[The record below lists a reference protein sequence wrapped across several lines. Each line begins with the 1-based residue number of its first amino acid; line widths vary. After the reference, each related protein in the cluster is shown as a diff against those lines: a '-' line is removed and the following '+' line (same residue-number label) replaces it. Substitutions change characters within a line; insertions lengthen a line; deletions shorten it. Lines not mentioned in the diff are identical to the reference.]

1 MEIRHLRYFV
11 AVAEHLHYGRAAK
24 SLNMAQPPLSQQ
36 IRRLESILRIDLF
49 DRSSRRVTL
58 TEEGQFLLEAARE
71 VIGQAAHFENLAE
84 ALREGEAGQLRIGFA
99 ASAMNWGLGRKLR
112 EFRATYP
119 RAQVIAHQMSVTD
132 QATALQDDRI
142 DLAFTVG
149 GLNYENLEAVV
160 LADEPLRA
168 VIPTD
173 HPLATAKSVRLADLA
188 DETFVGYRFGD
199 HLEDIIAA
207 ACYRAGFTPKISI
220 QGAQSHTL
228 LHMVSAGFGLGL
240 LPACDERMNA
250 DGVVFVELEPPV
262 PMVHFSVVRHWR
274 RLTPLA
280 SRMLELAMAKK

>member
-1 MEIRHLRYFV
+1 MEIRHLKYFV

-36 IRRLESILRIDLF
+36 IRRLESLLHVELF
-49 DRSSRRVTL
+49 DRSNRRVTL
-58 TEEGQFLLEAARE
+58 TEEGEFLLDAARE
-71 VIGQAAHFENLAE
+71 VIGQAAHFEHLAE

-99 ASAMNWGLGRKLR
+99 ASAMNWGLGSRLRK
-112 EFRATYP
+112 FRTRYP
-119 RAQVIAHQMSVTD
+119 KAQVIAHQMFVAD
-132 QATALQDDRI
+132 QATALQDNRI

-149 GLNYENLEAVV
+149 GLNYDNLEAIV
-160 LADEPLRA
+160 LAEEPLRA
-168 VIPTD
+168 VIPVD
-173 HPLATAKSVRLADLA
+173 HPRATAKSLRLADLA
-188 DETFVGYRFGD
+188 DETFVGYHFGD

-250 DGVVFVELEPPV
+250 DGVVFVELERPAPTV
-262 PMVHFSVVRHWR
+262 QFSVVRHRR

-280 SRMLELAMAKK
+280 SRMLELVTAKE